1 MQFTPVEPNTED
13 AIVIPEGYEQSIL
26 IAWGDPVIEG
36 APEFDVQ
43 NQTAEAAEKQFG
55 FNNDFAGLLEHPSD
69 DSRMVYVCSHEY
81 TTEPQ
86 MFPDYDPE
94 NPSEEHVIF
103 PQIIT
108 F

>member
-13 AIVIPEGYEQSIL
+13 TIVIPEGYEQSIL

-55 FNNDFAGLLEHPSD
+55 FNNDFAGLL
-69 DSRMVYVCSHEY
+69 DSSSQEFQYSV
-81 TTEPQ
+81 
-86 MFPDYDPE
+86 
-94 NPSEEHVIF
+94 
-103 PQIIT
+103 
-108 F
+108 